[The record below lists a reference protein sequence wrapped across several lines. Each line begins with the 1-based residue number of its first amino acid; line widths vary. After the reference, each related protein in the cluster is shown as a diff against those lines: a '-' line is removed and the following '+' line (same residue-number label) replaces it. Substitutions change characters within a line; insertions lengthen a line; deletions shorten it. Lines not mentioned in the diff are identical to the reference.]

1 MTIVDGLERRVARLE
16 QRVEAMRTP
25 SGVRVVIG
33 DRIGETEAQA
43 RERLGIDAGERILFC
58 RVEDASRR

>member
-1 MTIVDGLERRVARLE
+1 MPTMNELARRLAALETAEVAARVPEPR
-16 QRVEAMRTP
+16 P
-25 SGVRVVIG
+25 VVIA

-58 RVEDASRR
+58 GVEDASRR